1 MIFLNFNPLF
11 ANRNKIRDI
20 MFSQGSEEEGM
31 KLVVLVSLVLSSSLV
46 QSHSLWDE
54 LENIFDDYNSFVNKT
69 GHLEC
74 ILK

>member
-1 MIFLNFNPLF
+1 MLFLNFNPLF

-69 GHLEC
+69 GPLEC

>member
-1 MIFLNFNPLF
+1 MLFLNFNPLF
-11 ANRNKIRDI
+11 ANGNKTRDI

-31 KLVVLVSLVLSSSLV
+31 KLVVLVSLVLSGSLV
-46 QSHSLWDE
+46 QSYSLWDQ
-54 LENIFDDYNSFVNKT
+54 LENIFDDYNSFVNET